1 MVVARAV
8 LSDFANFNS
17 VGETVELEAV
27 IVEEWEGE
35 GADDTAHDE
44 LEELVNCWYDVA
56 LDEIEMESS
65 VINLAG
71 ANCKAAAFIVFA
83 VDKFAVIAN
92 LSAVA
97 ASCCGGGGVVIVVVG
112 VIGVVCATFVGATL
126 NHVLN
131 HVELQVQIVAGIT
144 GA

>member
-17 VGETVELEAV
+17 VGETVELELMW
-27 IVEEWEGE
+27 EWEGE

-83 VDKFAVIAN
+83 VGKFAVIAN

-97 ASCCGGGGVVIVVVG
+97 ASCCGGGGGVVIVVVG

>member
-27 IVEEWEGE
+27 VVVEEGE

-97 ASCCGGGGVVIVVVG
+97 ASCCGGGGGVVIVVVG

>member
-8 LSDFANFNS
+8 LSDFANLNS

-27 IVEEWEGE
+27 VEDGE
-35 GADDTAHDE
+35 GDDDDTAHDE

-71 ANCKAAAFIVFA
+71 ANCKAAAFIVLA
-83 VDKFAVIAN
+83 LIAN

-97 ASCCGGGGVVIVVVG
+97 ASCCVGGVVVVIVVAVG
-112 VIGVVCATFVGATL
+112 VIGVVCAAFVGATL

>member
-17 VGETVELEAV
+17 VGETVELELM
-27 IVEEWEGE
+27 WEGE
-35 GADDTAHDE
+35 GVDDTAHDE

-97 ASCCGGGGVVIVVVG
+97 ASCCGGGVVIVVGVG